1 MEDLRKKMKVMEKE
15 LDAAKKVNDDLVQDV
30 RRERDLHMAAEAALA
45 NLKKAVENLEHAQAK
60 EEERKANKGK
70 YIFSEC
76 DVALARE
83 RLNLLYNVHC

>member
-45 NLKKAVENLEHAQAK
+45 NLKKESL
-60 EEERKANKGK
+60 RSPSSSGGTPP
-70 YIFSEC
+70 S
-76 DVALARE
+76 
-83 RLNLLYNVHC
+83 